1 MSLVRAKKPQKKKK
15 KWFLKIKNKNEEIKS
30 ELNCVGTTENVAHSL
45 ALASNIASFQVS
57 PYSRNYV
64 GGIYLPCSGNKHA
77 AI

>member
-64 GGIYLPCSGNKHA
+64 GGHLSTLQWK
-77 AI
+77 